1 MLNVQIFLK
10 QTVAI
15 LASTLGRETDPDNR
29 RIIRRLLRQQERQL
43 ADLERCLSVTRLPT
57 SPERRN
63 LGDIEDSVTEH
74 RVILRGG
81 TGAHARNR
89 AVYRQCRVDASCVS
103 IGDQRTC

>member
-43 ADLERCLSVTRLPT
+43 A
-57 SPERRN
+57 
-63 LGDIEDSVTEH
+63 
-74 RVILRGG
+74 
-81 TGAHARNR
+81 A
-89 AVYRQCRVDASCVS
+89 
-103 IGDQRTC
+103 